1 MTGVVRIGNAHG
13 FWGDRLDAAAEMLSL
28 QPDLGYLTLDL
39 LAEVSMSVLAMQ
51 QQRDPKAGY
60 VHDIV
65 DIVGSLTPYWRSGGR
80 CRVITNAGGLDPKD
94 CGRECGRVLAAAGCQ
109 HIKVAVVTGD
119 DVFDLL
125 KHDRIASGQNEKFRN
140 FDTNEPIASVIDRL
154 TTANAYLGA
163 GPIVDALSHGADLVI
178 TGRVADP
185 SLTVAAC
192 VHHFGWSTTDWDPL
206 AGATVAGH
214 LIECGTQVTGGIAT
228 DWMEVPDVDQIG
240 FPIVEVAEDGS
251 CVVTKPPGSG
261 GCVTEATV
269 KEQLLYEIGDPGNY
283 LSPDVSVSF
292 LTLNVAA
299 ESQDR
304 VRVSG
309 ATGRPAPNTL
319 KVSATYHDGYR
330 ASGQLT
336 VFGTAAAAK
345 ARRAAQAVLD
355 RLARSGITFR
365 DSLVEVIGAG
375 ACDPRPNSHQ
385 DNALIETV
393 MRISVADSSRDT
405 VERFARSMMPLITA
419 GPAGTTGYAEGR
431 PRVHPLFKF
440 WPCLIDR
447 EHVRP
452 RVQRLSR
459 PKEPLGRHVDE
470 ETTIQ
475 FRPATPDPADAQS
488 MDQTFATVASRGD
501 LSNIACARSGDKG
514 RHANIGVIAR
524 DAQDFD
530 QLVSGLSCD
539 RVASYLGIEDVNRV
553 RRFELRNL
561 GAINFVI
568 RDILDNPLKLDA
580 QGKALGQVL
589 LQMPW
594 PPSVPASHHSAKAKR

>member
-1 MTGVVRIGNAHG
+1 MTSVVRIGNAHG

-28 QPDLGYLTLDL
+28 QPDLDYLTLDL

-60 VHDIV
+60 VHDFV
-65 DIVGSLTPYWRSGGR
+65 DIIGSLTPYWRSGGG

-94 CGRECGRVLAAAGCQ
+94 CGRECGRVLAAAGCH

-125 KHDRIASGQNEKFRN
+125 KHDRIANRHYEQFRN
-140 FDTNEPIASVIDRL
+140 SDTNESIASVIDRL
-154 TTANAYLGA
+154 TTANVYLGA
-163 GPIVDALSHGADLVI
+163 WPIVDALSHGADLVI

-185 SLTVAAC
+185 SLTVAPC
-192 VHHFGWSTTDWDPL
+192 VHHFGWSATDWDRL

-214 LIECGTQVTGGIAT
+214 LIECGTQVTGGITT
-228 DWMEVPDVDQIG
+228 DWLQVPDVDRLG

-251 CVVTKPPGSG
+251 CVVTKPQGSG

-292 LTLNVAA
+292 LTLNVRA
-299 ESQDR
+299 ESRDR

-336 VFGTAAAAK
+336 VFGAAAATK
-345 ARRAAQAVLD
+345 ARRAAQAVID
-355 RLARSGITFR
+355 RLKRSGTTFC
-365 DSLVEVIGAG
+365 DSLVEIIGTG
-375 ACDPRPNSHQ
+375 ACDPRPNSLQ
-385 DNALIETV
+385 DDALVETV
-393 MRISVADSSRDT
+393 LRISVADSSRES
-405 VERFARSMMPLITA
+405 VERFARSMMSLITS

-440 WPCLIDR
+440 WPCLIGR
-447 EHVRP
+447 EHVHP
-452 RVQRLSR
+452 RVQLLSR
-459 PKEPLGRHVDE
+459 PTEPLLHNFDK
-470 ETTIQ
+470 ET
-475 FRPATPDPADAQS
+475 ATEMHRAEAESADVQL
-488 MDQTFATVASRGD
+488 MDQTFAPVELREA
-501 LSNIACARSGDKG
+501 LSDVACARSGDKG

-524 DAQDFD
+524 DPKDFD
-530 QLVSGLSCD
+530 QLVSELSSD
-539 RVASYLGIEDVNRV
+539 RVASYFGIEDVNRV
-553 RRFELRNL
+553 LRFELRNL
-561 GAINFVI
+561 AAINFVI
-568 RDILDNPLKLDA
+568 RDMLDNPLKLDA

-594 PPSVPASHHSAKAKR
+594 PPSAHAPQHSAKSKR